1 MGIDDVL
8 SEHRGEPPAQGSGLN
23 ERGGC
28 AVDWAWLREKRIARV
43 TNGLDDLVV
52 EFADGTTF
60 TVRALLWEGKP
71 FLSFAPLRP
80 E

>member
-1 MGIDDVL
+1 MSMDEVL
-8 SEHRGEPPAQGSGLN
+8 REHRDAPPTPGGGLN

-28 AVDWAWLREKRIARV
+28 AVDWSWLRDKRVARV
-43 TNGLDDLVV
+43 SNGLDDLVV